1 MFGIIVDLVREVGI
15 KNLLTK
21 KMIIDDEDIIF
32 V

>member
-1 MFGIIVDLVREVGI
+1 MFGIVVALVREVGL
-15 KNLLTK
+15 KTLLTK